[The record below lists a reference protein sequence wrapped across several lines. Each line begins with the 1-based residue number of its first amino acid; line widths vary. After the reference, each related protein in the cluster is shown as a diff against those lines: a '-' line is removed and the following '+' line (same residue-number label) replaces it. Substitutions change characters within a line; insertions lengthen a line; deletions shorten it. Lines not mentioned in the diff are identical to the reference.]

1 MVNTE
6 LIPVKFDVGETI
18 SSILNGPHG
27 NAVIFGCTICA
38 LATIAGYCYL
48 TAEGHQVTLPLG
60 NSHVQTA
67 DVVDEPM

>member
-1 MVNTE
+1 MANTE

-18 SSILNGPHG
+18 SSVLNGPHG

-38 LATIAGYCYL
+38 LAAIAGYCYL

-60 NSHVQTA
+60 NGHVQTT
-67 DVVDEPM
+67 DVVDETM